1 MVNADKDKLQQ
12 ILEAARK
19 RFAHFGLA
27 KTTMTEIASDIGMSK
42 ASLYYYF
49 PDKEHLFAA
58 VIGREMD
65 AFIEK
70 MNAVVDAAGE
80 ASSKLKMYMSE
91 KLLSFQQLVNL
102 GKFSSSSFDSLKPA
116 FSPLAEDFVK
126 RENKLVERILALGVK
141 KKEFNIE
148 NISLT
153 AEMFV
158 NVTRGLRMLAI
169 KQRDSYFLNEDDYA
183 TLAKHQE
190 HFTYIFLK
198 GISGNKN
205 TQIL

>member
-1 MVNADKDKLQQ
+1 MVNADNEKLQE

-70 MNAVVDAAGE
+70 MNGIVDTAGDAAG
-80 ASSKLKMYMSE
+80 KLKLYNSE

-102 GKFSSSSFDSLKPA
+102 GKFSSTSFDSLKPA
-116 FSPLAEDFVK
+116 FSPLAEDFIK
-126 RENKLVERILALGVK
+126 RENKLIERILGLGVK
-141 KKEFNIE
+141 QKEFTIDNIA
-148 NISLT
+148 LT

-158 NVTRGLRMLAI
+158 SVTRGLRMLTI
-169 KQRDSYFLNEDDYA
+169 KYRDSYFLSEDDYT
-183 TLAKHQE
+183 TLQKHLE
-190 HFTYIFLK
+190 HFTRIFIQ
-198 GISGNKN
+198 GISRTNK
-205 TQIL
+205 QII

>member
-19 RFAHFGLA
+19 RFAHFGLV

-49 PDKEHLFAA
+49 PDKEHLFTA

-65 AFIEK
+65 SFIEK
-70 MNAVVDAAGE
+70 MNGIVDAPGDA
-80 ASSKLKMYMSE
+80 ADKLKMYNSE

-102 GKFSSSSFDSLKPA
+102 GKFSSASYDSLKPA

-126 RENKLVERILALGVK
+126 RKI
-141 KKEFNIE
+141 
-148 NISLT
+148 T
-153 AEMFV
+153 
-158 NVTRGLRMLAI
+158 
-169 KQRDSYFLNEDDYA
+169 D
-183 TLAKHQE
+183 
-190 HFTYIFLK
+190 
-198 GISGNKN
+198 
-205 TQIL
+205 